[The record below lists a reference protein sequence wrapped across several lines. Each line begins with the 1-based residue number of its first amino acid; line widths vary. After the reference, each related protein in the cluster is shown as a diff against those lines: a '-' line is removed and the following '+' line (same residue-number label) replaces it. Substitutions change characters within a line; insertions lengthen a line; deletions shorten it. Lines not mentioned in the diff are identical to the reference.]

1 MTSSSTLSPGTFG
14 KGRYTSVMGI
24 FGSIAGGTLGFIL
37 GGPIGAF
44 FGSVMGS
51 GMGEQA
57 GSKRATTFKSSQAQA
72 QAIFAVALTSLAAKV
87 AKADGQVTQDEIDA
101 YDAFLRDR
109 MGMSVAERKFA
120 AQVFNHARDNDTP
133 ASEFALQLGQLLRTQ
148 PDRLRDII
156 TILFV
161 VASADGVQ
169 HPAEEELIRRIARD
183 MGLSSQDY
191 QSCKANFNAVQ
202 GGPKVSPY
210 EVLGVSTDA
219 SNADVRAAHRRI
231 VREYHPDV
239 LQSKGMPEEFMK
251 FANEKL
257 IAANEAWSQI
267 KDQRGM

>member
-1 MTSSSTLSPGTFG
+1 
-14 KGRYTSVMGI
+14 MGI
-24 FGSIAGGTLGFIL
+24 FGSIIGGTFGFML
-37 GGPIGAF
+37 GGPVGAF
-44 FGSVMGS
+44 FGSILGS
-51 GMGEQA
+51 GIGVQGGAERASGVA
-57 GSKRATTFKSSQAQA
+57 GTQAQA

-87 AKADGQVTQDEIDA
+87 AKADGRVTQDEIEA
-101 YDAFLRDR
+101 YDSFLRDR
-109 MGMSVAERKFA
+109 MGMSIAERKSA
-120 AQVFNHARDNDTP
+120 AQVFNYARDDATP

-161 VASADGVQ
+161 VALADGVQ

-183 MGLSSQDY
+183 MGLSSSDY

-202 GGPKVSPY
+202 GESKVSPY
-210 EVLGVSTDA
+210 DVLGVSTDA
-219 SNADVRAAHRRI
+219 SDAEVRAAHRRI

-257 IAANEAWSQI
+257 IAANDAWSRI
-267 KDQRGM
+267 KDERGM